1 MGCNDDGAG
10 GSSSNMYNNLTVEEV
25 EVEVEVFTVHS
36 MLIPVDWR
44 LPTGW
49 NISEGGF
56 TI

>member
-10 GSSSNMYNNLTVEEV
+10 GSSSNMYSNLTVEEV
-25 EVEVEVFTVHS
+25 EVFIVHG
-36 MLIPVDWR
+36 MLMPVDWR

>member
-1 MGCNDDGAG
+1 
-10 GSSSNMYNNLTVEEV
+10 V